1 MASPMPV
8 QQPSGNWGHYVQQ
21 QSMAAPTPNMDDFG
35 SDRRL
40 MGLKVNYTFDREA
53 QVNFLA
59 RHPQPLHVN
68 TIALSETKTIGYTD
82 LSLCAQAIAQCSP
95 ELLGEDHDYT
105 VYAFDYS
112 EEDTPLVGQGLLSWI
127 LHADPSESKMI
138 FGRLTKNPLALLPG
152 GNGLKEMLE
161 VKFKLLPTNRPPR
174 RPDYGRHDV
183 SASFDQTMP
192 HVRQHDGVMTP
203 TGSQEWDS
211 FLQSN
216 PQLGQHQNLNN
227 PSALPGDQSFDGP
240 NRVAPTL
247 VDTQGDD
254 AANPPSRPASRA
266 STTSTTKRK
275 RTRIPTGRPR
285 GRPPNPKKN
294 AVTVDTLHSQGP
306 GSTSGYE
313 EGTDA
318 EESAPAKKKRAT
330 TTAVTKN
337 INDPFGGSAGPES
350 LRVAASTAG
359 SIRTLRPPGA
369 GGETTQGNHLQDVPR
384 APTPIPAAGPR
395 RAQGGRGAGA
405 SSLRRQS
412 TLSQAAIAAEQN
424 PSFTESVSAMSPPS
438 QDGRSPGESEIA
450 SPVYSDSPGQI
461 GSSPPVP
468 RVTAYIRSS
477 PPASSPTLPPM
488 PKPQPDSGFMSGDI
502 DDLFDEQSKPFKLE
516 PTSQPAS
523 RPIPRASDRQKIPGV
538 LIHELRQTRPASSD
552 VEMVLHAD
560 SQPPYASNAR
570 PTLPSPAPTYGP
582 PAHPYRPPAPPASL
596 NRSKSDSHALMAPP
610 AAQVGLKDPSPQ
622 LEEPAVAVDRDM
634 AKAAPAAPTQETPMP
649 SVEDQGDN
657 GHPVHIQQMITSQR
671 PLDER
676 QSTESRTPSENQRPS
691 AHPTENPAP
700 QEQELMQRLAAVARD
715 ASESEGSLPPAST
728 AIDLFARPLPPN
740 ARQHSRPATTTS
752 QPQLAAIPA
761 SDPIGSLAL
770 PGAVDTSF
778 SEAPAPKSPKSPRS
792 NKNLVKKAVI
802 RLRLEEAIAAG
813 QMPAYCTNCGA
824 IETPTWRKIW
834 TQERFGV
841 PEFCEFSEKPGKITA
856 IIVLERDMD
865 DNPSKYQLIKK
876 GLGEKD
882 NKEEWVESLLCNP
895 CGIWLA
901 KWKIHRPPDK
911 WDRGQQPKTRRR
923 GRATRNPKRS
933 KGAAEA
939 TSEAAFETD
948 PAGPEGM
955 DGPSEDNSKTLH
967 VASVDD
973 TNSREASLALE
984 QALRNDLLSPAK
996 QHRSRHGST
1005 HSRGSGTAKSPI
1017 MVGASAEEAIMGA
1030 TRRLLFPSPR
1040 KDGQVKVLNEVA
1052 INVIQLDASEVE
1064 TRDRDTK
1071 GPRAPQ
1077 QHGQLT
1083 VPDDDDELEALFRSP
1098 MARPSTPPT
1107 QDGNH
1112 PGPFKTPTR
1121 PTPSHRP
1128 VTRSISK
1135 SIKSG
1140 RSRPS
1145 PAQALAMLQATPTR
1159 TPRSL
1164 ARVLGGESPSLRR
1177 SPRFTGHDDLT
1188 LALLETPMTRSI
1200 SQMLSDYGVEDDG
1213 LGFGSIAG
1221 MPELEGLDDIPF
1233 DFGSLLGSDATA
1245 ASSPSKAKRGTGFDY
1260 AGTDH
1265 MWTEWNKGAT
1275 TEPQE

>member
-1 MASPMPV
+1 
-8 QQPSGNWGHYVQQ
+8 
-21 QSMAAPTPNMDDFG
+21 
-35 SDRRL
+35 
-40 MGLKVNYTFDREA
+40 MGLFNIGIQDPEFYAVAKEDSVITIDKDAKTIRIEVKVSYTFDREA

-59 RHPQPLHVN
+59 RHPQPLQVN
-68 TIALSETKTIGYTD
+68 TITLSETKTIGYTD
-82 LSLCAQAIAQCSP
+82 LSLCAQAITQCSP
-95 ELLGEDHDYT
+95 ELMGEDHDYT

-127 LHADPSESKMI
+127 LHAHPSEPKMI
-138 FGRLTKNPLALLPG
+138 FGRLTKNPLAMLPG
-152 GNGLKEMLE
+152 GSGLKEMLE
-161 VKFKLLPTNRPPR
+161 VKFKLLPTNKAPR
-174 RPDYGRHDV
+174 RPEFGRHD
-183 SASFDQTMP
+183 SFMSFDHTMSQ
-192 HVRQHDGVMTP
+192 VRQHDGVMTP

-216 PQLGQHQNLNN
+216 PQIGQRPYSND
-227 PSALPGDQSFDGP
+227 PSAPAEEQTFDGP

-247 VDTQGDD
+247 VGTQGDD
-254 AANPPSRPASRA
+254 AADPLSRPASRA
-266 STTSTTKRK
+266 STTTTTKRK
-275 RTRIPTGRPR
+275 RTRKPTGRPR
-285 GRPPNPKKN
+285 GRPPNPKKLAAN
-294 AVTVDTLHSQGP
+294 ADNLHSQGP

-369 GGETTQGNHLQDVPR
+369 GGETVQGNHLQDVPR

-395 RAQGGRGAGA
+395 RTQGGKAAGA

-424 PSFTESVSAMSPPS
+424 PSFTESVPAMSPPS
-438 QDGRSPGESEIA
+438 QDGRSPGESEA
-450 SPVYSDSPGQI
+450 PSPVYSDSPGQI

-468 RVTAYIRSS
+468 RVAPYIRSS

-488 PKPQPDSGFMSGDI
+488 PKPQQDSGFMSGDI
-502 DDLFDEQSKPFKLE
+502 DDLFDEHTKSFKLE
-516 PTSQPAS
+516 PPSQPAS
-523 RPIPRASDRQKIPGV
+523 RMIPRALDRPKIPGV

-560 SQPPYASNAR
+560 SQPPYPSHS
-570 PTLPSPAPTYGP
+570 LPPLPPPAPP
-582 PAHPYRPPAPPASL
+582 FRPPAPPMLKRA
-596 NRSKSDSHALMAPP
+596 RSDSHALMAPP
-610 AAQVGLKDPSPQ
+610 PAQAGLKDLSPQ
-622 LEEPAVAVDRDM
+622 LEEPAVAVDKDTSRTM
-634 AKAAPAAPTQETPMP
+634 SAAPIKDTPIP
-649 SVEDQGDN
+649 SVEGQVDTGSF
-657 GHPVHIQQMITSQR
+657 VHSQQSINAQQSIE
-671 PLDER
+671 ER
-676 QSTESRTPSENQRPS
+676 QSTESRAPSESQRPS
-691 AHPTENPAP
+691 GRQVESSAPEENDFF
-700 QEQELMQRLAAVARD
+700 QRLAVATRD
-715 ASESEGSLPPAST
+715 ASESESSLPPAST
-728 AIDLFARPLPPN
+728 ALDFFARPLPPN
-740 ARQHSRPATTTS
+740 VRQHSRSASTMS
-752 QPQLAAIPA
+752 QRQLPPIPA

-770 PGAVDTSF
+770 PGVATETSF
-778 SEAPAPKSPKSPRS
+778 SEAPAPRSPKSPKSPRS

-834 TQERFGV
+834 TQERQGV

-856 IIVLERDMD
+856 IIVLQRDEEE
-865 DNPSKYQLIKK
+865 NPTKYQMIKK

-882 NKEEWVESLLCNP
+882 SKDDWSESLLCNP

-901 KWKIHRPPDK
+901 KWKIHRPSDK

-923 GRATRNPKRS
+923 GRGTRNPKRS
-933 KGAAEA
+933 KGGPEA
-939 TSEAAFETD
+939 TSEAALETD

-955 DGPSEDNSKTLH
+955 DLSTEDLSKALNMG
-967 VASVDD
+967 SVDD

-984 QALRNDLLSPAK
+984 QALRNDLLSPSK

-1040 KDGQVKVLNEVA
+1040 KDGQAKVLNEVA
-1052 INVIQLDASEVE
+1052 INIVQLEADE
-1064 TRDRDTK
+1064 TESGVQPDK
-1071 GPRAPQ
+1071 GHSVLQ
-1077 QHGQLT
+1077 DQNQLAI
-1083 VPDDDDELEALFRSP
+1083 PDDDDELEALFRSP
-1098 MARPSTPPT
+1098 MVRPSTPPP
-1107 QDGNH
+1107 QNSSH
-1112 PGPFKTPTR
+1112 PGPFRTPTR

-1177 SPRFTGHDDLT
+1177 SPRFTAHDDL
-1188 LALLETPMTRSI
+1188 ASVLLETPMTRSI

-1213 LGFGSIAG
+1213 LGLGNIVG
-1221 MPELEGLDDIPF
+1221 MPELEGLDDVPF
-1233 DFGSLLGSDATA
+1233 DFGSLLGSDATGN
-1245 ASSPSKAKRGTGFDY
+1245 SSPSRAKRGAGFDY
-1260 AGTDH
+1260 VGTAN
-1265 MWTEWNKGAT
+1265 MWTDWSKGAPAET
-1275 TEPQE
+1275 QD

>member
-1 MASPMPV
+1 MASPMPM

-21 QSMAAPTPNMDDFG
+21 QSMTAPTPNMDDFG

-138 FGRLTKNPLALLPG
+138 FGRLTKNPLAMLPG
-152 GNGLKEMLE
+152 GSGLKEMLE

-183 SASFDQTMP
+183 LASFDQTIS

-294 AVTVDTLHSQGP
+294 AATVDNLHSQGP

-369 GGETTQGNHLQDVPR
+369 GGETAQGNHLQDVPR

-424 PSFTESVSAMSPPS
+424 PSFT
-438 QDGRSPGESEIA
+438 D
-450 SPVYSDSPGQI
+450 
-461 GSSPPVP
+461 
-468 RVTAYIRSS
+468 
-477 PPASSPTLPPM
+477 
-488 PKPQPDSGFMSGDI
+488 
-502 DDLFDEQSKPFKLE
+502 
-516 PTSQPAS
+516 
-523 RPIPRASDRQKIPGV
+523 
-538 LIHELRQTRPASSD
+538 
-552 VEMVLHAD
+552 
-560 SQPPYASNAR
+560 
-570 PTLPSPAPTYGP
+570 
-582 PAHPYRPPAPPASL
+582 
-596 NRSKSDSHALMAPP
+596 
-610 AAQVGLKDPSPQ
+610 
-622 LEEPAVAVDRDM
+622 
-634 AKAAPAAPTQETPMP
+634 
-649 SVEDQGDN
+649 
-657 GHPVHIQQMITSQR
+657 
-671 PLDER
+671 
-676 QSTESRTPSENQRPS
+676 
-691 AHPTENPAP
+691 
-700 QEQELMQRLAAVARD
+700 
-715 ASESEGSLPPAST
+715 
-728 AIDLFARPLPPN
+728 
-740 ARQHSRPATTTS
+740 
-752 QPQLAAIPA
+752 
-761 SDPIGSLAL
+761 DPIGSLAL

-824 IETPTWRKIW
+824 IETPTWRKVW

-841 PEFCEFSEKPGKITA
+841 PEFCEFSEKPGKVTA
-856 IIVLERDMD
+856 IIVLERDKD
-865 DNPSKYQLIKK
+865 DHPSKYQLIKK

-901 KWKIHRPPDK
+901 KWKIHRPSDK

-939 TSEAAFETD
+939 MSEAAFETD

-955 DGPSEDNSKTLH
+955 DGPTEDISKTLH
-967 VASVDD
+967 MASVDD

-1052 INVIQLDASEVE
+1052 INVIQLDATEVE
-1064 TRDRDTK
+1064 TRDPDMK

-1077 QHGQLT
+1077 EHGQLT

-1098 MARPSTPPT
+1098 MARPSTPPP

-1145 PAQALAMLQATPTR
+1145 PAQAIAMLQATPTR

-1177 SPRFTGHDDLT
+1177 SPRFTGHDDLAS
-1188 LALLETPMTRSI
+1188 ALLETPMTRSI

-1221 MPELEGLDDIPF
+1221 MPELEGLDDVPF

-1260 AGTDH
+1260 AGTDN
-1265 MWTEWNKGAT
+1265 MWTEWNEGAP
-1275 TEPQE
+1275 TEPQD

>member
-1 MASPMPV
+1 MASPMPM

-183 SASFDQTMP
+183 LTSFDQTMS
-192 HVRQHDGVMTP
+192 HVKQHDGVMTP

-216 PQLGQHQNLNN
+216 PQLGQHQSLNN

-294 AVTVDTLHSQGP
+294 AANVDNLHSQGP

-337 INDPFGGSAGPES
+337 INDPFGGGAGPES

-369 GGETTQGNHLQDVPR
+369 GGETTAQGNHLQDVPR

-438 QDGRSPGESEIA
+438 QD
-450 SPVYSDSPGQI
+450 
-461 GSSPPVP
+461 
-468 RVTAYIRSS
+468 
-477 PPASSPTLPPM
+477 
-488 PKPQPDSGFMSGDI
+488 
-502 DDLFDEQSKPFKLE
+502 
-516 PTSQPAS
+516 
-523 RPIPRASDRQKIPGV
+523 
-538 LIHELRQTRPASSD
+538 
-552 VEMVLHAD
+552 
-560 SQPPYASNAR
+560 
-570 PTLPSPAPTYGP
+570 
-582 PAHPYRPPAPPASL
+582 
-596 NRSKSDSHALMAPP
+596 
-610 AAQVGLKDPSPQ
+610 
-622 LEEPAVAVDRDM
+622 
-634 AKAAPAAPTQETPMP
+634 
-649 SVEDQGDN
+649 
-657 GHPVHIQQMITSQR
+657 
-671 PLDER
+671 
-676 QSTESRTPSENQRPS
+676 
-691 AHPTENPAP
+691 
-700 QEQELMQRLAAVARD
+700 
-715 ASESEGSLPPAST
+715 
-728 AIDLFARPLPPN
+728 
-740 ARQHSRPATTTS
+740 
-752 QPQLAAIPA
+752 A

-865 DNPSKYQLIKK
+865 DNPSKYQLVKK

-955 DGPSEDNSKTLH
+955 DVPTEDISKTLQM
-967 VASVDD
+967 ASVDD

-1052 INVIQLDASEVE
+1052 INVTQLDATEVE
-1064 TRDRDTK
+1064 TRDPDSK
-1071 GPRAPQ
+1071 GPKAPQ
-1077 QHGQLT
+1077 EHSQLT

-1098 MARPSTPPT
+1098 MARPSTPPP
-1107 QDGNH
+1107 QDGNY

-1164 ARVLGGESPSLRR
+1164 ARVLGCESPSLRR
-1177 SPRFTGHDDLT
+1177 SPRFTGHDDLAS
-1188 LALLETPMTRSI
+1188 ALLETPMTRSI

-1260 AGTDH
+1260 AGTEN
-1265 MWTEWNKGAT
+1265 MWTEWNKEAP
-1275 TEPQE
+1275 TEPQD

>member
-1 MASPMPV
+1 MASPMPM

-183 SASFDQTMP
+183 LTSFDQTMS
-192 HVRQHDGVMTP
+192 HVKQHDGVMTP

-216 PQLGQHQNLNN
+216 PQLGQHQSLNN

-294 AVTVDTLHSQGP
+294 AANVDNLHSQGP

-337 INDPFGGSAGPES
+337 INDPFGGGAGPES

-369 GGETTQGNHLQDVPR
+369 GGETTAQGNHLQDVPR

-438 QDGRSPGESEIA
+438 QDGRSPGESEVA

-516 PTSQPAS
+516 PTSQLAS

-552 VEMVLHAD
+552 VEM
-560 SQPPYASNAR
+560 
-570 PTLPSPAPTYGP
+570 
-582 PAHPYRPPAPPASL
+582 
-596 NRSKSDSHALMAPP
+596 
-610 AAQVGLKDPSPQ
+610 
-622 LEEPAVAVDRDM
+622 
-634 AKAAPAAPTQETPMP
+634 
-649 SVEDQGDN
+649 
-657 GHPVHIQQMITSQR
+657 
-671 PLDER
+671 
-676 QSTESRTPSENQRPS
+676 
-691 AHPTENPAP
+691 
-700 QEQELMQRLAAVARD
+700 
-715 ASESEGSLPPAST
+715 
-728 AIDLFARPLPPN
+728 
-740 ARQHSRPATTTS
+740 
-752 QPQLAAIPA
+752 
-761 SDPIGSLAL
+761 
-770 PGAVDTSF
+770 
-778 SEAPAPKSPKSPRS
+778 APAPKSPKSPRS

-865 DNPSKYQLIKK
+865 DNPSKYQLVKK

-955 DGPSEDNSKTLH
+955 DVPTEDISKTLQM
-967 VASVDD
+967 ASVDD

-1052 INVIQLDASEVE
+1052 INVTQLDATEVE
-1064 TRDRDTK
+1064 TRDPDSK
-1071 GPRAPQ
+1071 GPKAPQ
-1077 QHGQLT
+1077 EHSQLT

-1098 MARPSTPPT
+1098 MARPSTPPP
-1107 QDGNH
+1107 QDGNY

-1164 ARVLGGESPSLRR
+1164 ARVLGCESPSLRR
-1177 SPRFTGHDDLT
+1177 SPRFTGHDDLAS
-1188 LALLETPMTRSI
+1188 ALLETPMTRSI

-1260 AGTDH
+1260 AGTEN
-1265 MWTEWNKGAT
+1265 MWTEWNKEAP
-1275 TEPQE
+1275 TEPQD

>member
-1 MASPMPV
+1 MASPMPM

-183 SASFDQTMP
+183 LTSFDQTMS

-216 PQLGQHQNLNN
+216 PQLGQHQSLNN

-294 AVTVDTLHSQGP
+294 AANVDSLHSQGP

-318 EESAPAKKKRAT
+318 EESTPAKKKRAT

-337 INDPFGGSAGPES
+337 INDPFGGGAGPES

-369 GGETTQGNHLQDVPR
+369 GGETTAQGNHLQDVPR

-438 QDGRSPGESEIA
+438 QDGRSPGESEVA

-516 PTSQPAS
+516 PTSQLAS

-552 VEMVLHAD
+552 VEM
-560 SQPPYASNAR
+560 
-570 PTLPSPAPTYGP
+570 TTCPSGFA
-582 PAHPYRPPAPPASL
+582 
-596 NRSKSDSHALMAPP
+596 
-610 AAQVGLKDPSPQ
+610 
-622 LEEPAVAVDRDM
+622 E
-634 AKAAPAAPTQETPMP
+634 
-649 SVEDQGDN
+649 SVKK
-657 GHPVHIQQMITSQR
+657 R
-671 PLDER
+671 
-676 QSTESRTPSENQRPS
+676 
-691 AHPTENPAP
+691 
-700 QEQELMQRLAAVARD
+700 
-715 ASESEGSLPPAST
+715 
-728 AIDLFARPLPPN
+728 FARSHGT
-740 ARQHSRPATTTS
+740 AGCTT
-752 QPQLAAIPA
+752 

-865 DNPSKYQLIKK
+865 DNPSKYQLVKK

-955 DGPSEDNSKTLH
+955 DVPTEDISKTLQM
-967 VASVDD
+967 ASVDD

-1052 INVIQLDASEVE
+1052 INVTQLDATEVE
-1064 TRDRDTK
+1064 TRDPDSK
-1071 GPRAPQ
+1071 GPKAPQ
-1077 QHGQLT
+1077 ERGQLT

-1098 MARPSTPPT
+1098 MARPSTPPP
-1107 QDGNH
+1107 QDGNY

-1164 ARVLGGESPSLRR
+1164 ARVLGCESPSLRR
-1177 SPRFTGHDDLT
+1177 SPRFTGHDDLAS
-1188 LALLETPMTRSI
+1188 ALLETPMTRSI

-1245 ASSPSKAKRGTGFDY
+1245 VSSPSKAKRGTGFDY
-1260 AGTDH
+1260 AGTEN
-1265 MWTEWNKGAT
+1265 MWTGWNKEAP
-1275 TEPQE
+1275 TEPQD